1 MNTALVRR
9 LLRRNVS
16 VAQTCGY
23 AFASLVGLSI
33 VLCAIQFYRDAS
45 GIFGADG
52 SVSSRDFMVVSKQ
65 IGFNDRNTSF
75 TPDEIADLKSQ
86 PWVKAVGEF
95 TASRFKAAISLDF
108 AGRGLASET
117 FFESLPAEFFDKL
130 PADWGFDPTDGAEA
144 DVPIVLSR
152 DYLSLY
158 NFGFAATR
166 GLPTL
171 RENEIGMIP
180 LTLTLRGRDGQTAVM
195 RGHIA
200 GFSSRINTIAV
211 PEEFMHWA
219 NERFAPGS
227 AQEAPSRLVIETDKP
242 GDPAIARYLDNNGLD
257 IAGDKIDNSAAAYML
272 RLFTGIV
279 LAVGAII
286 SVLAFF
292 ILLLSIFLLLQ
303 KNRGKLRQLMLLG
316 YSPAEVARPYI
327 HMVVAVNA
335 AILAG
340 GCIVAVL
347 AAGIWRAALAT
358 VGAAPTSIWPTVMA
372 GATLMAIVSV
382 LSVVSIRSRV
392 RRDF

>member
-52 SVSSRDFMVVSKQ
+52 SVNSRDFMVVSKQ

-75 TPDEIADLKSQ
+75 TPDEIADLKAQ

-130 PADWGFDPTDGAEA
+130 PADWSFDPADGAEA

-347 AAGIWRAALAT
+347 AAGIWRPALAT
-358 VGAAPTSIWPTVMA
+358 VGAAQTSIWPTILA
-372 GATLMAIVSV
+372 GAALMAIVSV

>member
-33 VLCAIQFYRDAS
+33 VLCAVQFYRDAS
-45 GIFGADG
+45 GIFGVDG
-52 SVSSRDFMVVSKQ
+52 SVNSRDFMVVSKQ
-65 IGFNDRNTSF
+65 IGFNDRNTAF
-75 TPDEIADLKSQ
+75 TPDEIADLKAQ

-130 PADWGFDPTDGAEA
+130 PDDWGFDPADGAEA

-340 GCIVAVL
+340 GCIVAIL
-347 AAGIWRAALAT
+347 AAGIWRSALAT

-372 GATLMAIVSV
+372 GATLMATVSV

>member
-52 SVSSRDFMVVSKQ
+52 SVNSRDFMVVSKQ
-65 IGFNDRNTSF
+65 IGFNDRNTVF
-75 TPDEIADLKSQ
+75 TPDEIADLKAQ

-130 PADWGFDPTDGAEA
+130 PADWGFDPADGAEA

-347 AAGIWRAALAT
+347 AAGIWRPALAT
-358 VGAAPTSIWPTVMA
+358 VGAAQTSIWPTVMA

>member
-65 IGFNDRNTSF
+65 IGFNDRNTAF
-75 TPDEIADLKSQ
+75 TPDEIADLKAQ

-130 PADWGFDPTDGAEA
+130 PADWGFDPADGAEA

-327 HMVVAVNA
+327 HMVAAVNA

-340 GCIVAVL
+340 GYVVAVL
-347 AAGIWRAALAT
+347 AAGIWRPALAT
-358 VGAAPTSIWPTVMA
+358 VGAAPTSIWPTILA
-372 GATLMAIVSV
+372 GAALMAIVSL

>member
-65 IGFNDRNTSF
+65 IGFSDRNTSF
-75 TPDEIADLKSQ
+75 TPDEIADLKAQ

-130 PADWGFDPTDGAEA
+130 PSDWGFDPADGAEA

-242 GDPAIARYLDNNGLD
+242 GDPAIARYLETTDLTSR
-257 IAGDKIDNSAAAYML
+257 AT
-272 RLFTGIV
+272 RLTTQPQHICC
-279 LAVGAII
+279 A
-286 SVLAFF
+286 S
-292 ILLLSIFLLLQ
+292 S
-303 KNRGKLRQLMLLG
+303 RG
-316 YSPAEVARPYI
+316 
-327 HMVVAVNA
+327 
-335 AILAG
+335 
-340 GCIVAVL
+340 
-347 AAGIWRAALAT
+347 
-358 VGAAPTSIWPTVMA
+358 
-372 GATLMAIVSV
+372 
-382 LSVVSIRSRV
+382 
-392 RRDF
+392 

>member
-52 SVSSRDFMVVSKQ
+52 SVNSRDFMVVSKQ

-130 PADWGFDPTDGAEA
+130 PADWGFDPADGAEA

-340 GCIVAVL
+340 GCVVALL
-347 AAGIWRAALAT
+347 AAGIWRPALAT
-358 VGAAPTSIWPTVMA
+358 VGAAPTSIWPTVLV
-372 GATLMAIVSV
+372 GAALMAIVSV

>member
-52 SVSSRDFMVVSKQ
+52 SVNSRDFMVVSKQ

-130 PADWGFDPTDGAEA
+130 PADWGFDPADGAEA

-340 GCIVAVL
+340 GCVVALL
-347 AAGIWRAALAT
+347 AAGIWRPALAT
-358 VGAAPTSIWPTVMA
+358 VGAAPTSIWPTVLA
-372 GATLMAIVSV
+372 GAALMAIVSV

>member
-65 IGFNDRNTSF
+65 IGFNDRNTVF
-75 TPDEIADLKSQ
+75 TPDEIADLKAQ

-130 PADWGFDPTDGAEA
+130 PADWGFDPADGAEA

-242 GDPAIARYLDNNGLD
+242 GDPAIARYLDINGLD

-358 VGAAPTSIWPTVMA
+358 VGATPTSIWPTVMA

>member
-65 IGFNDRNTSF
+65 IGFNDRNTAF
-75 TPDEIADLKSQ
+75 TPDEIADLKAQ

-130 PADWGFDPTDGAEA
+130 PADWGFDPADGAEA

-180 LTLTLRGRDGQTAVM
+180 LTLTLRGRDGQIAVM

-227 AQEAPSRLVIETDKP
+227 AQDAPSRLVIETDKP

-335 AILAG
+335 VILAG
-340 GCIVAVL
+340 GCFVALL
-347 AAGIWRAALAT
+347 AAGIWRPALAT
-358 VGAAPTSIWPTVMA
+358 VGATQTSIWPTVMA